1 MMDQLAAFEDA
12 RLNASLVTILGL
24 EQETLSAKPAE
35 DLRGWSPI
43 PAGLRSSRKASAAVA
58 PW

>member
-24 EQETLSAKPAE
+24 EQETLSARPAE
-35 DLRGWSPI
+35 KLRGW
-43 PAGLRSSRKASAAVA
+43 
-58 PW
+58 